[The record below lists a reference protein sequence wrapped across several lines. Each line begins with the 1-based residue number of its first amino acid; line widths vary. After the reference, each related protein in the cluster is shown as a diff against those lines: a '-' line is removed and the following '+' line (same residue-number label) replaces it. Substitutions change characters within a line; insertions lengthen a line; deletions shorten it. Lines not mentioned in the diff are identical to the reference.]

1 MRYNKTLTYYIRL
14 YQTFYK
20 KPLNNC
26 QKHHLYMADLMDKT
40 INSILTAL
48 IAVVLIASAFLP
60 TVIDQIATLTT
71 KYGDKVTGYTTLLSV
86 VIIMTIIGIII
97 GVIKTYTKDK
107 EE

>member
-1 MRYNKTLTYYIRL
+1 
-14 YQTFYK
+14 
-20 KPLNNC
+20 
-26 QKHHLYMADLMDKT
+26 MADLMDKT

-60 TVIDQIATLTT
+60 TVIDQINALTT
-71 KYGDKVTGYTTLLSV
+71 KYGTSVSGYTTLLSV

-107 EE
+107 D

>member
-1 MRYNKTLTYYIRL
+1 
-14 YQTFYK
+14 
-20 KPLNNC
+20 
-26 QKHHLYMADLMDKT
+26 MADLMDKT

-60 TVIDQIATLTT
+60 TVIDQINNLTA
-71 KYGDKVTGYTTLLSV
+71 KYGDDVTGYTTLLSV

-107 EE
+107 D

>member
-1 MRYNKTLTYYIRL
+1 
-14 YQTFYK
+14 
-20 KPLNNC
+20 
-26 QKHHLYMADLMDKT
+26 MADLMDKT

-60 TVIDQIATLTT
+60 TVIDQINALTT
-71 KYGDKVTGYTTLLSV
+71 KYGSATVGGYTALLSV

-107 EE
+107 D

>member
-1 MRYNKTLTYYIRL
+1 
-14 YQTFYK
+14 
-20 KPLNNC
+20 
-26 QKHHLYMADLMDKT
+26 MADLMDKT

-60 TVIDQIATLTT
+60 TVIDQINALTT
-71 KYGDKVTGYTTLLSV
+71 KYGASVSGYTTLLSV

-107 EE
+107 DE

>member
-1 MRYNKTLTYYIRL
+1 
-14 YQTFYK
+14 
-20 KPLNNC
+20 
-26 QKHHLYMADLMDKT
+26 MADLMDKT

-60 TVIDQIATLTT
+60 TVMDQITALTN
-71 KYGDKVTGYTTLLSV
+71 KYGTDVSGYTTLLSV

-107 EE
+107 DD

>member
-1 MRYNKTLTYYIRL
+1 
-14 YQTFYK
+14 
-20 KPLNNC
+20 
-26 QKHHLYMADLMDKT
+26 MADLMDKT

-60 TVIDQIATLTT
+60 TVIDQINNLTT
-71 KYGDKVTGYTTLLSV
+71 KYGKDAVGGYTALLSV

-107 EE
+107 D

>member
-1 MRYNKTLTYYIRL
+1 
-14 YQTFYK
+14 
-20 KPLNNC
+20 
-26 QKHHLYMADLMDKT
+26 MADLMDKT

-60 TVIDQIATLTT
+60 TVIDQINNLTT
-71 KYGDKVTGYTTLLSV
+71 KYGSDAVGGYTALLSV

-107 EE
+107 D

>member
-1 MRYNKTLTYYIRL
+1 
-14 YQTFYK
+14 
-20 KPLNNC
+20 
-26 QKHHLYMADLMDKT
+26 MADLMDKT

-60 TVIDQIATLTT
+60 TVIDQINTLTT
-71 KYGDKVTGYTTLLSV
+71 KYGAQVSGYTGLLSV

-107 EE
+107 ED

>member
-1 MRYNKTLTYYIRL
+1 
-14 YQTFYK
+14 
-20 KPLNNC
+20 
-26 QKHHLYMADLMDKT
+26 MADLMDKT

-60 TVIDQIATLTT
+60 TVIDQINKLTT
-71 KYGDKVTGYTTLLSV
+71 KYGSDAVGGYTALLSV

-107 EE
+107 D

>member
-1 MRYNKTLTYYIRL
+1 
-14 YQTFYK
+14 
-20 KPLNNC
+20 
-26 QKHHLYMADLMDKT
+26 MADLMDKT

-60 TVIDQIATLTT
+60 TVIDQINKLTA
-71 KYGDKVTGYTTLLSV
+71 KYGDAVTGYTALLSV

-107 EE
+107 D

>member
-1 MRYNKTLTYYIRL
+1 
-14 YQTFYK
+14 
-20 KPLNNC
+20 
-26 QKHHLYMADLMDKT
+26 MADLMDKT

-60 TVIDQIATLTT
+60 TVIDQINSLTS
-71 KYGDKVTGYTTLLSV
+71 KYGKDAVGGYTALLSV

-107 EE
+107 D

>member
-1 MRYNKTLTYYIRL
+1 
-14 YQTFYK
+14 
-20 KPLNNC
+20 
-26 QKHHLYMADLMDKT
+26 MADLMDKT

-60 TVIDQIATLTT
+60 TVIDQINALTT
-71 KYGDKVTGYTTLLSV
+71 KYGTAVSGYTTLLSV

-107 EE
+107 DD

>member
-1 MRYNKTLTYYIRL
+1 
-14 YQTFYK
+14 
-20 KPLNNC
+20 
-26 QKHHLYMADLMDKT
+26 MADLMDKT

-60 TVIDQIATLTT
+60 TVIDQINNLTD
-71 KYGDKVTGYTTLLSV
+71 KYGDDVTGYTTLLSV

-107 EE
+107 D